1 MKPMLEYMKRIWK
14 TAALCGFFC
23 LLMAVVLSFYNLPVE
38 PVCYGAILCAVT
50 GIALFFY
57 GYSKF
62 YRRWVHLRKV
72 QKNLIAEIHELMFP
86 ADANEEI
93 YQEMLREL
101 NRLRMEAETKK
112 QHFYGELMD
121 YYTMW
126 AHQIKTPVSAL
137 RLLLSE
143 NGEEHGEALAE
154 LFKIEQYVEMVLGYL
169 RTEEMSSDLN
179 FRLCS
184 LDEIVREQIHKYA
197 RIFVGKRIS
206 LEYEALDVSVVTDSK
221 WLGFVVGQILSN
233 ALKYTEMNVHRA
245 AKTGKITIFM
255 AENRPK
261 TLQIKDNGI
270 GIRPEDLP
278 RVFERGFTGYNGRVE
293 PHSTGI
299 GLYLSKKIMKK
310 LGHKISIES
319 TPGEGTTVFLELDRE
334 ELELFS

>member
-50 GIALFFY
+50 GIAFFFY

-86 ADANEEI
+86 VDANEEI

-197 RIFVGKRIS
+197 RVFVGKRIS

-278 RVFERGFTGYNGRVE
+278 RVFERGFTGYNGRGE